1 MSKNSGMG
9 RKRIDNKDS
18 KGLGKCI
25 VGSRAEQCG
34 NAKNVNNKG
43 KFKWSGKASASN
55 PFCKENPTD
64 KKCQEIELLQKQA
77 DELERDLMYIR
88 KKMGELNETK

>member
-18 KGLGKCI
+18 KGLGKCLA
-25 VGSRAEQCG
+25 GSRAEQCG
-34 NAKNVNNKG
+34 NGRGINKT

-64 KKCQEIELLQKQA
+64 RKCEEIELLQKQA
-77 DELERDLMYIR
+77 EELERDLKYI
-88 KKMGELNETK
+88 KTKMEKLNGNN